1 MEIRRVSGLPKYSV
15 SSCGTV
21 FGVSGQPLIP
31 NADDKGYLRVY
42 PYGVS
47 YKKVHRLVAE
57 AFIENPQG
65 LPEVNHIDG
74 NKKNNNVSNLE
85 WVTHKANMHHAINT
99 GLSKLPGKGEDG
111 LRAILTNDQVS
122 FIRKNVKKRDK
133 EFSLSALARRFGV
146 SVSCVHLVVEGR
158 NWRHC

>member
-1 MEIRRVSGLPKYSV
+1 MQVRRVVGFPKYSV
-15 SSCGTV
+15 SSCGAV
-21 FGVSGQPLIP
+21 FGVNGQPLTQ
-31 NADDKGYLRVY
+31 NTDDKGYFRVY

-47 YKKVHRLVAE
+47 YKRVHRLVAE

-74 NKKNNNVSNLE
+74 NKQNNDVSNLE
-85 WVTHKANMHHAINT
+85 WVTHKENVHHAINT
-99 GLSKLPGKGEDG
+99 GNGEDSP
-111 LRAILTNDQVS
+111 RAILTNDQVS

-133 EFSLSALARRFGV
+133 EFSLSALAKRFGV

-158 NWRHC
+158 NWGHC

>member
-1 MEIRRVSGLPKYSV
+1 MHLVEIKNSNGCLVASTGK
-15 SSCGTV
+15 V
-21 FGVSGQPLIP
+21 FGVRGKEVRGSVT
-31 NADDKGYLRVY
+31 DKGYVRVY
-42 PYGVS
+42 IGGKGVR
-47 YKKVHRLVAE
+47 VHRLVAE
-57 AFIENPQG
+57 AFIENPQC
-65 LPEVNHIDG
+65 LTEVNHIDG

-99 GLSKLPGKGEDG
+99 GLSKLPGKGDDG